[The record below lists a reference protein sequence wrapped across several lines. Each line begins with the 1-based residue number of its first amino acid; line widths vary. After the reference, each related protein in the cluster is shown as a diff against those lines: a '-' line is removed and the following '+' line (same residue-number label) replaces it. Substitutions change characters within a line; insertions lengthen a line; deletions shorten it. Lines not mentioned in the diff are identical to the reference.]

1 MEKSIIQQD
10 IEYFVYNYSLIE
22 LFCGIWANYSVL
34 KGSNTNESQKKKKRF
49 NYYIYCY
56 QEACYKKWDARF
68 PDFLFL
74 KESFRKQLK
83 LYRPP
88 GLWCSETE
96 LIEYA
101 NFLCG
106 IKRII
111 SSLMKKVYFFLARNK

>member
-1 MEKSIIQQD
+1 MEKSIRGKD
-10 IEYFVYNYSLIE
+10 IEYFVENYALSE
-22 LFCGIWANYSVL
+22 LFGGIWVNYAFL
-34 KGSNTNESQKKKKRF
+34 KGNGTNECQKKSF

-74 KESFRKQLK
+74 KDCFRKQLK

-88 GLWCSETE
+88 GLCWSETE
-96 LIEYA
+96 LTEYV

-106 IKRII
+106 IKCII
-111 SSLMKKVYFFLARNK
+111 SSLMKKV